1 MILKTEKVEWLTEY
15 LSKRVI
21 DMELMIITLLMIK
34 HIIADYFMQY
44 SWMIKDKGTYGA
56 WGGIAHS
63 GWHGVLTFFVLVIC
77 GVPTLFSIMLG
88 ILDAVIHY
96 HVDYVKSNFWK
107 HKKLGPADQM
117 YWVTHGVDQLAHFLT
132 YVLIV
137 IIITS

>member
-1 MILKTEKVEWLTEY
+1 MA
-15 LSKRVI
+15 
-21 DMELMIITLLMIK
+21 LMIITLLMIK
-34 HIIADYFMQY
+34 HIIADYFTQY

-56 WGGIAHS
+56 MGGLAHS
-63 GWHGVLTFFVLVIC
+63 GWHGALTFMVLAIC

-88 ILDAVIHY
+88 LLDSVIHY

-107 HKKLGPADQM
+107 RKKLGPADQM

-137 IIITS
+137 IIITT